1 MQGTTRWSCI
11 LCGHNRASAIL
22 QSHLYR
28 CRRTSH
34 PPEGKGQGTHPPL
47 APPQSPQL
55 PLCQF
60 LGTFIPP
67 PPRGTA
73 TRPQTAM
80 PAAALKPGEQTEEPR
95 GTTCTPASEQQLT
108 VSLVESL
115 TRDRTSVPLC
125 ACGPRCGSVHTHL
138 PALRDSTRA

>member
-1 MQGTTRWSCI
+1 MVLHPLWAQQSVSYPAEPFVQVSENIPFPRGQ
-11 LCGHNRASAIL
+11 RARDPPST
-22 QSHLYR
+22 
-28 CRRTSH
+28 RTSPVTTASSLSVLRHLH
-34 PPEGKGQGTHPPL
+34 PPSPL
-47 APPQSPQL
+47 
-55 PLCQF
+55 
-60 LGTFIPP
+60 
-67 PPRGTA
+67 RGTA